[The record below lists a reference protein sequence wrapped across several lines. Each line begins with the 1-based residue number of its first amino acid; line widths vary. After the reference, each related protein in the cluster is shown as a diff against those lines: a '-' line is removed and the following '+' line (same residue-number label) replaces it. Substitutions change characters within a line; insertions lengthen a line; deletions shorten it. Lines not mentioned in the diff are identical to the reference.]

1 MKYGTFTSTS
11 TPDVLS
17 IRKNYQNSSLNIIV
31 NLRNKELNFNL
42 PPELRNKLFFT
53 LSIMALFRFGSL
65 VPTPGVSYTNV
76 KECLASAETGGLFGL
91 INLFSGGAL
100 IQLSV
105 FALGI
110 MPYITAS
117 IIVQLLTVVIPRF
130 ETLKKEGQSGNAKL
144 TQYTRYLTIGLA
156 ILQSTGL
163 IAVARTPGRLIAG
176 CDLAIIPDTSWQRI
190 ITMIVVMTAGTSVV
204 MWLGELITDRGV
216 GNGMSILIFTSIA
229 ASFPSQLWSIRL
241 QKGLFAFFFIL
252 AVGVLIVA
260 AVVFVEQAQRRIPVQ
275 YAKRMVG
282 RQAYGGTSTYIPI
295 KVNQAGVIPVIFAS
309 SLLYIPSLIVNFT
322 GSTAGWAVWISRN
335 FVNGDNIIY
344 VLTYAALIIFF
355 TYFYVAITFNPD
367 EVADNMKKYG
377 GFVPGIRAG
386 KPTSEYLQYV
396 LSRIT
401 APGSM
406 YLALVAVIPIGALVL
421 FGATQNFPFGGTAIL
436 IVVGVGLDTAKQIE
450 SQLQQRSY
458 EGFLK

>member
-1 MKYGTFTSTS
+1 M
-11 TPDVLS
+11 LS
-17 IRKNYQNSSLNIIV
+17 AFGMAFKT
-31 NLRNKELNFNL
+31 
-42 PPELRNKLFFT
+42 PELRKKIFFT
-53 LSIMALFRFGSL
+53 LSIMAIFRFGSV
-65 VPTPGVSYTNV
+65 VPTPGVSYTAV
-76 KECLASAETGGLFGL
+76 KGCLAQAQTGGLFGL

-100 IQLSV
+100 LQLSV

-117 IIVQLLTVVIPRF
+117 IIIQLLTVVIPRF
-130 ETLKKEGQSGNAKL
+130 ETLKKEGQSGTAKL

-163 IAVARTPGRLIAG
+163 VAVARTPGRLIAG
-176 CDLAIIPDTSWQRI
+176 CNVPIIPDTSWLRI
-190 ITMIVVMTAGTSVV
+190 LTMIVVMTAGTSVV

-229 ASFPSQLWSIRL
+229 STFPGQLWSIRL
-241 QKGLFAFFFIL
+241 QKGLFAFLFVL
-252 AVGVLIVA
+252 AVGILVVA

-282 RQAYGGTSTYIPI
+282 RQAYGGTTTYIPI

-322 GSTAGWAVWISRN
+322 NSQAGWAVWISRN
-335 FVNGDNIIY
+335 LVTGDHPIY
-344 VLTYAALIIFF
+344 MVTYAALIIFF

-377 GFVPGIRAG
+377 GFIPGIRAG
-386 KPTSEYLQYV
+386 RPTSEYLQYV

-401 APGSM
+401 APGSL
-406 YLALVAVIPIGALVL
+406 YLALVALIPVFALVL

>member
-1 MKYGTFTSTS
+1 MAFKT
-11 TPDVLS
+11 
-17 IRKNYQNSSLNIIV
+17 
-31 NLRNKELNFNL
+31 
-42 PPELRNKLFFT
+42 PELRKKIFFT
-53 LSIMALFRFGSL
+53 LSIMALFRFGSV

-76 KECLASAETGGLFGL
+76 KQCIDQAQTGGLFGL

-100 IQLSV
+100 LQLSV

-130 ETLKKEGQSGNAKL
+130 EALKKEGQSGTATL

-163 IAVARTPGRLIAG
+163 VAVARTPGRLISG
-176 CDLAIIPDTSWQRI
+176 CSLPIIPDASWQRVL
-190 ITMIVVMTAGTSVV
+190 TMIVVMTAGTSVI

-229 ASFPSQLWSIRL
+229 AGFPSQLWSIKL
-241 QKGLFAFFFIL
+241 QKGLFAFLFVC
-252 AVGVLIVA
+252 AVGVLVVA

-309 SLLYIPSLIVNFT
+309 SLLYIPSLLVNFT
-322 GSTAGWAVWISRN
+322 NSQASWAVWISRN
-335 FVNGDNIIY
+335 LVSGDHPIY
-344 VLTYAALIIFF
+344 MVAYATLIIFF

-377 GFVPGIRAG
+377 GFIPGIRAG
-386 KPTSEYLQYV
+386 RPTSEYLQYV

-401 APGSM
+401 APGSV
-406 YLALVAVIPIGALVL
+406 YLALVAIIPILALIV
-421 FGATQNFPFGGTAIL
+421 FGASQNFPFGGTAIL

>member
-1 MKYGTFTSTS
+1 MLTAFATAFK
-11 TPDVLS
+11 TPD
-17 IRKNYQNSSLNIIV
+17 
-31 NLRNKELNFNL
+31 LRNKI
-42 PPELRNKLFFT
+42 FFT

-130 ETLKKEGQSGNAKL
+130 ETLKKEGQSGTAKL

-322 GSTAGWAVWISRN
+322 GSTAGWSVWVSRN

-344 VLTYAALIIFF
+344 VLTYASLIVFF

-406 YLALVAVIPIGALVL
+406 YLALVAVIPIAALVL

>member
-1 MKYGTFTSTS
+1 M
-11 TPDVLS
+11 LS
-17 IRKNYQNSSLNIIV
+17 AFGMAFKT
-31 NLRNKELNFNL
+31 
-42 PPELRNKLFFT
+42 PELRKKIFFT
-53 LSIMALFRFGSL
+53 LSIMALFRFGSV

-76 KECLASAETGGLFGL
+76 KTCIDQAQGGGLFGL

-100 IQLSV
+100 LQLSV

-117 IIVQLLTVVIPRF
+117 IIIQLLTVVIPRF
-130 ETLKKEGQSGNAKL
+130 EALKKEGQSGTATL

-163 IAVARTPGRLIAG
+163 VAVARTPGRLISG
-176 CDLAIIPDTSWQRI
+176 CSLPIIPDASWQRI
-190 ITMIVVMTAGTSVV
+190 VTMIVVMTAGTSVI

-229 ASFPSQLWSIRL
+229 AGFPSQLWSIKL
-241 QKGLFAFFFIL
+241 QKGLFAFLFVC
-252 AVGVLIVA
+252 AVGILVVA

-322 GSTAGWAVWISRN
+322 NSQAAWAVWISRN
-335 FVNGDNIIY
+335 LVRGDHPIYIIA
-344 VLTYAALIIFF
+344 YATLIIFF

-377 GFVPGIRAG
+377 GFIPGIRAG
-386 KPTSEYLQYV
+386 RPTSEYLQYV

-401 APGSM
+401 APGSV
-406 YLALVAVIPIGALVL
+406 YLALVAVIPIAALIL
-421 FGATQNFPFGGTAIL
+421 FGASQNFPFGGTAIL

>member
-1 MKYGTFTSTS
+1 MAFKT
-11 TPDVLS
+11 
-17 IRKNYQNSSLNIIV
+17 
-31 NLRNKELNFNL
+31 
-42 PPELRNKLFFT
+42 PELRKKIFFT
-53 LSIMALFRFGSL
+53 LSIMALFRFGSV

-76 KECLASAETGGLFGL
+76 QACLTQVESGGLFGL

-100 IQLSV
+100 LQLSV

-110 MPYITAS
+110 MPYITSS

-130 ETLKKEGQSGNAKL
+130 EALKAEGQSGTAKL

-156 ILQSTGL
+156 VLQSTGL
-163 IAVARTPGRLIAG
+163 IAVARTPGRLISG

-190 ITMIVVMTAGTSVV
+190 ITMIFVMTAGTSV
-204 MWLGELITDRGV
+204 I
-216 GNGMSILIFTSIA
+216 MSILIFTSIA
-229 ASFPSQLWSIRL
+229 AGFPGNLWSIRL
-241 QKGLFAFFFIL
+241 QKGLFAFLFVI
-252 AVGVLIVA
+252 AVGVLIIA

-282 RQAYGGTSTYIPI
+282 RQSYGGTSTYIPI

-309 SLLYIPSLIVNFT
+309 SLLYIPSLVVNFT
-322 GSTAGWAVWISRN
+322 NSQSAWAIWISRN
-335 FVNGDNIIY
+335 FITGDHPIY
-344 VLTYAALIIFF
+344 IATYAILIVFF

-386 KPTSEYLQYV
+386 RPTSEYLQYV

-401 APGSM
+401 APGSL
-406 YLALVAVIPIGALVL
+406 YLALVAIIPIGALIL

-458 EGFLK
+458 EGFLR

>member
-1 MKYGTFTSTS
+1 MLSAFGKAFK
-11 TPDVLS
+11 TPDLR
-17 IRKNYQNSSLNIIV
+17 RKI
-31 NLRNKELNFNL
+31 
-42 PPELRNKLFFT
+42 FFT
-53 LSIMALFRFGSL
+53 LSIMALFRFGSI
-65 VPTPGVSYTNV
+65 VPTPGVSYENV
-76 KECLASAETGGLFGL
+76 QLCLNQADNGGLFGL

-100 IQLSV
+100 LQLSV

-130 ETLKKEGQSGNAKL
+130 EALKAEGQSGTATL
-144 TQYTRYLTIGLA
+144 TQYTRYLTVGLS

-163 IAVARTPGRLIAG
+163 VAVARTPGRLFSG
-176 CDLAIIPDTSWQRI
+176 CSFPIIPDTTWPRI
-190 ITMIVVMTAGTSVV
+190 MTMVFVMTAGTAVI

-229 ASFPSQLWSIRL
+229 AQFPTQLWSIKL
-241 QKGLFAFFFIL
+241 QKGLFAFLFVTGVGIL
-252 AVGVLIVA
+252 VVA

-275 YAKRMVG
+275 YAKRQVG
-282 RQAYGGTSTYIPI
+282 RQSYGGTSTYIPI

-309 SLLYIPSLIVNFT
+309 SLLYIPSLIVNFS
-322 GSTAGWAVWISRN
+322 GSSAKWAVWIQQN
-335 FVNGDNIIY
+335 LVTGDHPIYIIVY
-344 VLTYAALIIFF
+344 SAMIIFF

-367 EVADNMKKYG
+367 EVAENMKKYG
-377 GFVPGIRAG
+377 GFIPGIRAG
-386 KPTSEYLQYV
+386 RPTAEYLQYV

-401 APGSM
+401 APGAL
-406 YLALVAVIPIGALVL
+406 YLAFVAIIPIIALIL
-421 FGATQNFPFGGTAIL
+421 FNATQNFPFGGTAIL

>member
-1 MKYGTFTSTS
+1 
-11 TPDVLS
+11 
-17 IRKNYQNSSLNIIV
+17 LNQV
-31 NLRNKELNFNL
+31 Q
-42 PPELRNKLFFT
+42 
-53 LSIMALFRFGSL
+53 
-65 VPTPGVSYTNV
+65 
-76 KECLASAETGGLFGL
+76 TGGLFGL

-100 IQLSV
+100 LQLSV

-110 MPYITAS
+110 MPYITSS

-130 ETLKKEGQSGNAKL
+130 EALKKEGQSGTAKL

-156 ILQSTGL
+156 ILQSSGL
-163 IAVARTPGRLIAG
+163 VAVARTPGRLFSG
-176 CDLAIIPDTSWQRI
+176 CNEAIIPDTSWSRI
-190 ITMIVVMTAGTSVV
+190 LTMVVVMTAGTSVI

-229 ASFPSQLWSIRL
+229 ARFPGQLWSIKL
-241 QKGLFAFFFIL
+241 QKGLFVFLFVM

-275 YAKRMVG
+275 YAKRQVG
-282 RQAYGGTSTYIPI
+282 SRSYGGASTYIPI

-309 SLLYIPSLIVNFT
+309 SLLYIPSLVVNL
-322 GSTAGWAVWISRN
+322 SNSKAAWAVWIQQN
-335 FVNGDNIIY
+335 FVKGDHWTY
-344 VLTYAALIIFF
+344 VIAYFVMIIFF
-355 TYFYVAITFNPD
+355 TYFYVAITFNPE
-367 EVADNMKKYG
+367 EVAENMRKYG
-377 GFVPGIRAG
+377 GFIPGIRAG
-386 KPTSEYLQYV
+386 RPTVEHLQYV

-401 APGSM
+401 APGSL
-406 YLALVAVIPIGALVL
+406 YLALVAIIPVIALAL

-458 EGFLK
+458 EGFLR

>member
-1 MKYGTFTSTS
+1 MLKAFAMAFR
-11 TPDVLS
+11 TPDL
-17 IRKNYQNSSLNIIV
+17 RKKIL
-31 NLRNKELNFNL
+31 
-42 PPELRNKLFFT
+42 FT
-53 LSIMALFRFGSL
+53 LSIMALFRFGSV

-76 KECLASAETGGLFGL
+76 QECLKTADTGGLFGL

-100 IQLSV
+100 LQLSI

-110 MPYITAS
+110 MPYITSS

-130 ETLKKEGQSGNAKL
+130 EALKKEGQSGSAKL

-163 IAVARTPGRLIAG
+163 IAVARIQGRIFANCSLP
-176 CDLAIIPDTSWQRI
+176 IIPDTSLLRV
-190 ITMIVVMTAGTSVV
+190 ITMIVVMTAGTSVI

-229 ASFPSQLWSIRL
+229 ATFPGQLWSIKL
-241 QKGLFAFFFIL
+241 QKGWFAFSFIM

-260 AVVFVEQAQRRIPVQ
+260 AVVFVEQSQRRIPVQ
-275 YAKRMVG
+275 YAKRQVG
-282 RQAYGGTSTYIPI
+282 RQQYGGTSTYIPI

-309 SLLYIPSLIVNFT
+309 SLLYIPSLIVNFS
-322 GSTAGWAVWISRN
+322 GSQASWANWVSKNLIS
-335 FVNGDNIIY
+335 GDNFFYIG
-344 VLTYAALIIFF
+344 VYALLIVFF

-367 EVADNMKKYG
+367 EVAENMKKYG
-377 GFVPGIRAG
+377 GFIPGIRAG
-386 KPTSEYLQYV
+386 RPTSEYLQYV

-401 APGSM
+401 APGAL
-406 YLALVAVIPIGALVL
+406 YLSIVAIIPFIALIL
-421 FGATQNFPFGGTAIL
+421 FQASQNFPFGGTSIL
-436 IVVGVGLDTAKQIE
+436 IIVGVGLDTAKQIE

-458 EGFLK
+458 EGFLR

>member
-1 MKYGTFTSTS
+1 M
-11 TPDVLS
+11 LS
-17 IRKNYQNSSLNIIV
+17 AFGMAFKT
-31 NLRNKELNFNL
+31 
-42 PPELRNKLFFT
+42 PELRKKIFFT
-53 LSIMALFRFGSL
+53 LSIMALFRFGSV

-76 KECLASAETGGLFGL
+76 KQCIDQAQTGGLFGL

-100 IQLSV
+100 LQLSV

-117 IIVQLLTVVIPRF
+117 IIIQLLTVVIPRF
-130 ETLKKEGQSGNAKL
+130 EALKKEGQSGTATL

-163 IAVARTPGRLIAG
+163 VAVARTPGRLISG
-176 CDLAIIPDTSWQRI
+176 CSLPIIPDASWQRVL
-190 ITMIVVMTAGTSVV
+190 TMIVVMTAGTSVI

-229 ASFPSQLWSIRL
+229 AGFPSQLWSIKL
-241 QKGLFAFFFIL
+241 QKGLFAFLFVC
-252 AVGVLIVA
+252 AVGILVVA

-309 SLLYIPSLIVNFT
+309 SLLYIPSLLVNFT
-322 GSTAGWAVWISRN
+322 NSQASWAVWISRN
-335 FVNGDNIIY
+335 LVSGDHPIY
-344 VLTYAALIIFF
+344 MAAYATLIIFF

-377 GFVPGIRAG
+377 GFIPGIRAG
-386 KPTSEYLQYV
+386 RPTSEYLQYV

-401 APGSM
+401 APGAL
-406 YLALVAVIPIGALVL
+406 YLALVAVIPIGALII
-421 FGATQNFPFGGTAIL
+421 FGASQNFPFGGTAIL

>member
-1 MKYGTFTSTS
+1 M
-11 TPDVLS
+11 LS
-17 IRKNYQNSSLNIIV
+17 AFGMAFKT
-31 NLRNKELNFNL
+31 
-42 PPELRNKLFFT
+42 PELRKKIFFT
-53 LSIMALFRFGSL
+53 LSIMALFRFGSV
-65 VPTPGVSYTNV
+65 VPTPGVSYENV
-76 KECLASAETGGLFGL
+76 QACLVGVQTGGLFGL

-130 ETLKKEGQSGNAKL
+130 ETLKKEGQSGTAKL

-156 ILQSTGL
+156 VLQSTGL
-163 IAVARTPGRLIAG
+163 IAVARTPGRLISG
-176 CDLAIIPDTSWQRI
+176 CNEAIIPDTSWQRI
-190 ITMIVVMTAGTSVV
+190 VTMIVVMTAGTSVV
-204 MWLGELITDRGV
+204 MWLGELITDRGI

-229 ASFPSQLWSIRL
+229 AGFPSSLWSIKL
-241 QKGLFAFFFIL
+241 QKGLFAFIFVL
-252 AVGVLIVA
+252 AVGILVVA

-309 SLLYIPSLIVNFT
+309 SLLYIPSLIANFT
-322 GSTAGWAVWISRN
+322 NSESAWAVWIGRN
-335 FVNGDNIIY
+335 FVNGDHPIY
-344 VLTYAALIIFF
+344 IASYALMTIFF
-355 TYFYVAITFNPD
+355 TYFYVAITFNPE

-377 GFVPGIRAG
+377 GFIPGIRAG
-386 KPTSEYLQYV
+386 RPTAEYLQYV

-401 APGSM
+401 APGSL
-406 YLALVAVIPIGALVL
+406 YLALVAIIPIIALVL
-421 FGATQNFPFGGTAIL
+421 FGANQNFPFGGTAIL

>member
-1 MKYGTFTSTS
+1 MLAAFGKAFK
-11 TPDVLS
+11 TPDLR
-17 IRKNYQNSSLNIIV
+17 RKI
-31 NLRNKELNFNL
+31 
-42 PPELRNKLFFT
+42 FFT
-53 LSIMALFRFGSL
+53 LAIMALFRFGS
-65 VPTPGVSYTNV
+65 VIPTPGVSYQNV
-76 KECLASAETGGLFGL
+76 QKCLDQVQTGGLFGL

-100 IQLSV
+100 LQLSV

-130 ETLKKEGQSGNAKL
+130 ETLKKEGQSGTAKL
-144 TQYTRYLTIGLA
+144 TQYIRYLTIGLA
-156 ILQSTGL
+156 ILQSSGL
-163 IAVARTPGRLIAG
+163 VAVARTPGRLFSG
-176 CDLAIIPDTSWQRI
+176 CDEAIIPDTSWSRI
-190 ITMIVVMTAGTSVV
+190 ITMVVVMTAGTSVV

-229 ASFPSQLWSIRL
+229 ASFPGQLWSIRL
-241 QKGLFAFFFIL
+241 SKGLFTFLFVL
-252 AVGVLIVA
+252 AIGILIVA

-275 YAKRMVG
+275 YAKRQVG
-282 RQAYGGTSTYIPI
+282 SRSYGGASTYIPI

-309 SLLYIPSLIVNFT
+309 SLLYIPSLVANLT
-322 GSTAGWAVWISRN
+322 NSKAAWVVWIQSN
-335 FVNGDNIIY
+335 FVTGDHPIY
-344 VLTYAALIIFF
+344 IASYFLMIIFF
-355 TYFYVAITFNPD
+355 TYFYVSITFNPE

-377 GFVPGIRAG
+377 GFIPGIRAG
-386 KPTSEYLQYV
+386 RPTAEYLQYV

-401 APGSM
+401 APGSL
-406 YLALVAVIPIGALVL
+406 YLGLVSIIPIIALLL

-458 EGFLK
+458 EGFLR

>member
-1 MKYGTFTSTS
+1 MLSAFAMAFK
-11 TPDVLS
+11 TPDL
-17 IRKNYQNSSLNIIV
+17 RKKI
-31 NLRNKELNFNL
+31 
-42 PPELRNKLFFT
+42 FFT
-53 LSIMALFRFGSL
+53 LSIMALFCFGSV
-65 VPTPGVSYTNV
+65 VPTPGVSYTAV
-76 KECLASAETGGLFGL
+76 QRCLDQVQTGGLFGL

-110 MPYITAS
+110 MPYITSS
-117 IIVQLLTVVIPRF
+117 IIIQLLTVVIPRF
-130 ETLKKEGQSGNAKL
+130 ETLKKEGQSGTAKL

-156 ILQSTGL
+156 VLQSTGL
-163 IAVARTPGRLIAG
+163 VAVARTPGRLISG
-176 CDLAIIPDTSWQRI
+176 CNEAIIPDTSWQRI
-190 ITMIVVMTAGTSVV
+190 ATMIIVMTAGTSVI
-204 MWLGELITDRGV
+204 MWLGELITDRGI
-216 GNGMSILIFTSIA
+216 GNGMSILIFTSIS
-229 ASFPSQLWSIRL
+229 ASFPGQLWSIRV
-241 QKGLFAFFFIL
+241 QKGLFAFLVVL
-252 AVGVLIVA
+252 AVGIAVVA
-260 AVVFVEQAQRRIPVQ
+260 AVVFVEQAQRRIPVK

-309 SLLYIPSLIVNFT
+309 SLLYIPSFIVNFT
-322 GSTAGWAVWISRN
+322 NSQAGWAIWVSRN
-335 FVNGDNIIY
+335 LVNGDNVFY
-344 VLTYAALIIFF
+344 VTAYSAMIIFF

-377 GFVPGIRAG
+377 GFIPGIRAG
-386 KPTSEYLQYV
+386 RPTSEYLQYV

-401 APGSM
+401 APGSL
-406 YLALVAVIPIGALVL
+406 YLALVAIIPIGALIL

-458 EGFLK
+458 EGFLR

>member
-1 MKYGTFTSTS
+1 M
-11 TPDVLS
+11 LS
-17 IRKNYQNSSLNIIV
+17 AFGMAFKT
-31 NLRNKELNFNL
+31 
-42 PPELRNKLFFT
+42 PELRKKIFFT
-53 LSIMALFRFGSL
+53 LSIMALFRFGSV
-65 VPTPGVSYTNV
+65 VPTPGVSYTAV
-76 KECLASAETGGLFGL
+76 KGCLAQAQTGGLFGL

-100 IQLSV
+100 LQLSV

-110 MPYITAS
+110 MPYITSS
-117 IIVQLLTVVIPRF
+117 IIIQLLTVVIPRF
-130 ETLKKEGQSGNAKL
+130 ETLKKEGQSGTAKL

-163 IAVARTPGRLIAG
+163 VAVARTPGRLISG
-176 CDLAIIPDTSWQRI
+176 CNVPIIPDTSWQRI
-190 ITMIVVMTAGTSVV
+190 LTMIVVMTAGTSVI

-229 ASFPSQLWSIRL
+229 AGFPGQLWSIKL
-241 QKGLFAFFFIL
+241 QKGLFAFLFVC
-252 AVGVLIVA
+252 AVGVLVVA

-322 GSTAGWAVWISRN
+322 NSQAAWAVWISRN
-335 FVNGDNIIY
+335 LVKGDHPIY
-344 VLTYAALIIFF
+344 MVAYATLIIFF
-355 TYFYVAITFNPD
+355 TYFYVAITFNPE

-377 GFVPGIRAG
+377 GFIPGIRAG
-386 KPTSEYLQYV
+386 RPTAEYLQYV

-401 APGSM
+401 APGAL
-406 YLALVAVIPIGALVL
+406 YLALVALIPVVALVL
-421 FGATQNFPFGGTAIL
+421 FGASQNFPFGGTAIL

>member
-1 MKYGTFTSTS
+1 VLSAFGKAFK
-11 TPDVLS
+11 TPDL
-17 IRKNYQNSSLNIIV
+17 RKKI
-31 NLRNKELNFNL
+31 
-42 PPELRNKLFFT
+42 FFT
-53 LSIMALFRFGSL
+53 LSIMALFRFGSI
-65 VPTPGVSYTNV
+65 VPTPGVSYENV
-76 KECLASAETGGLFGL
+76 QICINQADNGGLFGL

-100 IQLSV
+100 LQLSV

-130 ETLKKEGQSGNAKL
+130 ETLKAEGQSGTAKL
-144 TQYTRYLTIGLA
+144 TQYTRYLTIGLS

-163 IAVARTPGRLIAG
+163 IAVARTPGRLFSG
-176 CDLAIIPDTSWQRI
+176 CSFPIIPDTTWPRI
-190 ITMIVVMTAGTSVV
+190 MTMVFVMTAGTAVI

-241 QKGLFAFFFIL
+241 QKGLFAFIFVT
-252 AVGVLIVA
+252 AVGILVVA

-275 YAKRMVG
+275 YAKRQVG
-282 RQAYGGTSTYIPI
+282 RQSYGGTSTYIPI

-309 SLLYIPSLIVNFT
+309 SLLYIPSLIVNFS
-322 GSTAGWAVWISRN
+322 GSSAAWAVWIQQN
-335 FVNGDNIIY
+335 LVTGDHPIYIIVY
-344 VLTYAALIIFF
+344 SAMIIFF

-367 EVADNMKKYG
+367 EVAENMKKYG
-377 GFVPGIRAG
+377 GFIPGIRAG
-386 KPTSEYLQYV
+386 RPTAEYLQYV

-401 APGSM
+401 APGSL
-406 YLALVAVIPIGALVL
+406 YLAFVAIIPIIALIL
-421 FGATQNFPFGGTAIL
+421 FDATGNFPFGGTAIL

>member
-1 MKYGTFTSTS
+1 M
-11 TPDVLS
+11 LS
-17 IRKNYQNSSLNIIV
+17 AFGMAFKT
-31 NLRNKELNFNL
+31 
-42 PPELRNKLFFT
+42 PELRKKIFFT
-53 LSIMALFRFGSL
+53 LSIMALFRFGS
-65 VPTPGVSYTNV
+65 VIPTPGVSYTNV
-76 KECLASAETGGLFGL
+76 KQCIDQAQGGGLFGL

-100 IQLSV
+100 LHLSV

-110 MPYITAS
+110 MPYITSS
-117 IIVQLLTVVIPRF
+117 IIIQLLTVVIPRF
-130 ETLKKEGQSGNAKL
+130 EALKNEGQSGTATL

-163 IAVARTPGRLIAG
+163 IAVARTPGRLISG
-176 CDLAIIPDTSWQRI
+176 CSLAIIPDASWQRI
-190 ITMIVVMTAGTSVV
+190 LTMIIVMTAGTSVI

-229 ASFPSQLWSIRL
+229 AGFPSQLWSIKL
-241 QKGLFAFFFIL
+241 QKGLFAFLFVC
-252 AVGVLIVA
+252 AVGILVVA

-309 SLLYIPSLIVNFT
+309 SLLYIPSLLVNFT
-322 GSTAGWAVWISRN
+322 NSQAGWAVWVSRN
-335 FVNGDNIIY
+335 LVKGDHPIY
-344 VLTYAALIIFF
+344 MIAYATLIIFF

-377 GFVPGIRAG
+377 GFIPGIRAG
-386 KPTSEYLQYV
+386 RPTSEYLQYV

-401 APGSM
+401 APGAV
-406 YLALVAVIPIGALVL
+406 YLALVAIIPIIALIV
-421 FGATQNFPFGGTAIL
+421 FGASQNFPFGGTAIL